1 MHHEIAAGSA
11 HDQHDERAAQHCL
24 PIPIRQHERRHRRR
38 GRGHVPGG
46 EREPVLGRGAGEAP
60 PVEEERGRLERPRP
74 RDEVLEHDVR
84 GERAQADGDE
94 HDRPGTSRAFEH
106 HKHEGQREEACALLA
121 YEAHRLE
128 QGREREAPA
137 FCERMQ
143 RPQDRRIE
151 RGERVV
157 QPRGHQGCF
166 HRTVLSP
173 HGCCGSLAGPSLHE
187 TTRASRRQATM
198 RRTGDTVRDLRS
210 RPGVTSA
217 EYGSRRRP
225 SPGAART

>member
-1 MHHEIAAGSA
+1 MMKTLCIFLLTILLALPAMAETAEPLAQYALSDGQSVEMDLDGDDELETLTFRVAGS
-11 HDQHDERAAQHCL
+11 E
-24 PIPIRQHERRHRRR
+24 
-38 GRGHVPGG
+38 
-46 EREPVLGRGAGEAP
+46 
-60 PVEEERGRLERPRP
+60 
-74 RDEVLEHDVR
+74 
-84 GERAQADGDE
+84 ADGDE

-128 QGREREAPA
+128 QGREREAPT